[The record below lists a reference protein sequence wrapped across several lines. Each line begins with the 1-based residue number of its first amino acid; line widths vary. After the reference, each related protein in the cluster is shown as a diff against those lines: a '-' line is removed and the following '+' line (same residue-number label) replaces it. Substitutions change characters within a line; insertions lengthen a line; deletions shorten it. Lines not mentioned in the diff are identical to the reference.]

1 MTVAVTGSEV
11 LDGGFTKTPL
21 AQSLTRLAT
30 AKAQDLAALQGLSL
44 PCTVSQVTGTIDDV
58 TLSPW
63 IVQINFEVS
72 GKTLPRLVVPVLAP
86 PYIAYPI
93 QVGDAG
99 VALAATAR
107 LGGLSGLGSGTPA
120 FSDLPGNLSCLG
132 FVWLGKTSFATPDP
146 AAICLLEPTGNCN
159 LQVAPTGVT
168 VEGPNGN
175 LYVKGNLGAG
185 NGATGQFTTP
195 SGQTVMVQNG
205 IITNIY

>member
-1 MTVAVTGSEV
+1 MIYARSSET
-11 LDGGFTKTPL
+11 LDGGASKTPL

-30 AKAQDLAALQGLSL
+30 SKSQDQNALQGLSL
-44 PCTVSQVTGTIDDV
+44 PCTVSQVTGAIDGV

-63 IVQINFEVS
+63 IVQINFEIS

-86 PYIAYPI
+86 AYIAYPI

-107 LGGLSGLGSGTPA
+107 LGGLSGLGAGTPA

-132 FVWLGKTSFATPDP
+132 FVWLGKTAFETPDP
-146 AAICLLEPTGNCN
+146 ASICLLEPTGNCQA
-159 LQVAPTGVT
+159 LFGPTGAT
-168 VEGPNGN
+168 IQGANGN
-175 LYVKGNLGAG
+175 LWVEGNLGAG
-185 NGATGQFTTP
+185 NGATGSFTTP